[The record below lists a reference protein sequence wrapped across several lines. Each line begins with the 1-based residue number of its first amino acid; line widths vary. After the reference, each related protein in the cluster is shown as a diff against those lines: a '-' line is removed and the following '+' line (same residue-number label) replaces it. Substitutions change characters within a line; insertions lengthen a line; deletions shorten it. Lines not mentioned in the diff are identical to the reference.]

1 MFFIDS
7 HVYYMKLG
15 EVWNNSIDRSTVLRK
30 LISSFL
36 RNLFRRNIGTNV
48 CIWFKNKRKIWFK
61 FHDSWKYK
69 YPTLIFLINWSL
81 EGLINLRI
89 RELFLFFSQGQF
101 KFISQEKT
109 YELNKRLARLLYLAQ
124 SDEELNSKLTLTRI
138 KGQYE
143 TLESSVQGP
152 ETQDGSPFSKVSTV
166 ITLQIPPHRN
176 PSSKTTRNLHI
187 KSSPSWLE

>member
-1 MFFIDS
+1 M
-7 HVYYMKLG
+7 
-15 EVWNNSIDRSTVLRK
+15 
-30 LISSFL
+30 
-36 RNLFRRNIGTNV
+36 

-81 EGLINLRI
+81 ERLINLRTLPLLLARTI
-89 RELFLFFSQGQF
+89 Q
-101 KFISQEKT
+101 IYIQEKT

-187 KSSPSWLE
+187 KSSLSWLE

>member
-30 LISSFL
+30 FISSFL

-81 EGLINLRI
+81 ERLINLRTLPLLLARTI
-89 RELFLFFSQGQF
+89 Q
-101 KFISQEKT
+101 IYIQEKT